1 MLGFCVKTNEYLA
14 DILDRVSRG
23 AEYFLQVDVDQ
34 SKAQALVEKWTQRY
48 HLDQTPRQR
57 TYRLKTS
64 PVLDLIVV
72 QTQALFKLEKI
83 RLCLLI
89 TLPMEHREKCDV
101 KLAETLV
108 NTAFELNKDQKE
120 QFCCVQERKTR
131 LIYETSSPRG
141 GRMPAYELV
150 ELPFTKVERKQ
161 KELTKEKGWT
171 WRLHKNFIQIKQERI
186 EQAFKD
192 SQRAKNKQL
201 NTKEL
206 DILWSMAGFRGVRN
220 DIFKINRSL
229 YPLSHKY
236 RDKPL
241 DLVPQIPRY
250 TIKSKRLVNNLDAMM
265 TFHQLEN

>member
-1 MLGFCVKTNEYLA
+1 
-14 DILDRVSRG
+14 
-23 AEYFLQVDVDQ
+23 
-34 SKAQALVEKWTQRY
+34 
-48 HLDQTPRQR
+48 
-57 TYRLKTS
+57 
-64 PVLDLIVV
+64 
-72 QTQALFKLEKI
+72 
-83 RLCLLI
+83 
-89 TLPMEHREKCDV
+89 
-101 KLAETLV
+101 
-108 NTAFELNKDQKE
+108 
-120 QFCCVQERKTR
+120 
-131 LIYETSSPRG
+131 
-141 GRMPAYELV
+141 MPAYELV

>member
-1 MLGFCVKTNEYLA
+1 MLGFCVKTDEYLA

-34 SKAQALVEKWTQRY
+34 SKAKALVEKWTQRY

-120 QFCCVQERKTR
+120 QFSCVRERKTR

-141 GRMPAYELV
+141 GKMPAYELV
-150 ELPFTKVERKQ
+150 ELPFTKAERKQ
-161 KELTKEKGWT
+161 KELTKEQGWT
-171 WRLHKNFIQIKQERI
+171 WRLHKNFIQMKQERI

-220 DIFKINRSL
+220 DIFKINRTL
-229 YPLSHKY
+229 YTLSHTY

-241 DLVPQIPRY
+241 DLIPQIPRY
-250 TIKSKRLVNNLDAMM
+250 TIKSKRLVKSLDAMM